1 MFDYD
6 FESKNYD
13 VRQAVED
20 ARTKPEVALWF
31 TNRIGDFELT
41 KVFTRAWCEAMEKK
55 EIVERLSE
63 VPEEYVTSSEEI
75 AGAMEKVKEKRNEIV
90 RNRRCIG

>member
-6 FESKNYD
+6 FKNKSYN
-13 VRQAVED
+13 VKQAVED
-20 ARTKPEVALWF
+20 AKTNPEVALWF

-55 EIVERLSE
+55 E
-63 VPEEYVTSSEEI
+63 
-75 AGAMEKVKEKRNEIV
+75 K
-90 RNRRCIG
+90 

>member
-6 FESKNYD
+6 FENKNYD

-20 ARTKPEVALWF
+20 AKTKPEVALWF
-31 TNRIGDFELT
+31 TNRIRDFELT

-75 AGAMEKVKEKRNEIV
+75 VGAMEKVKENRNGNQNYKMGI
-90 RNRRCIG
+90 